1 MLRLIV
7 ATHNPN
13 KAKEIK
19 DFFKGY
25 PVEVVSMKELGIEE
39 DIEEYGNTI
48 EENALIKA
56 RFLRDKVK
64 EGIVI
69 ADDTGLFVE
78 YLGGQPGVY
87 SARFAG
93 ENATYEENNR
103 KLLKLL
109 EGVPYEKRKAYFKT
123 IIAVIE
129 GEKEVLLEGVLEGH
143 ILDHLQGEN
152 GFGYDPV
159 FFVDGIGK
167 TLAELSLEEKN
178 KISHR
183 GKALLKLKEY
193 ILKRLEEN

>member
-1 MLRLIV
+1 MKLVI

-13 KAKEIK
+13 KVKEIK

-25 PVEVVSMKELGIEE
+25 TIEVLSMKDLGIEE
-39 DIEEYGNTI
+39 EIEEGGSTI

-56 RFLRDKVK
+56 RFLKDRVK
-64 EGIVI
+64 EGIIV

-93 ENATYEENNR
+93 DNATYDDNNR

-109 EGVPYEKRKAYFKT
+109 EGVPYEKRRAYFKT
-123 IIAVIE
+123 VIALVD
-129 GEKEVLLEGVLEGH
+129 GENEKLLEGVLNGH
-143 ILDHLQGEN
+143 ILDHPQGEN

-159 FFVDGIGK
+159 FFVDEIGK

-183 GKALLKLKEY
+183 AKALLKLKEY

>member
-1 MLRLIV
+1 M
-7 ATHNPN
+7 A
-13 KAKEIK
+13 
-19 DFFKGY
+19 D
-25 PVEVVSMKELGIEE
+25 LGIKE
-39 DIEEYGNTI
+39 DIEETGNTI

-56 RFLRDKVK
+56 RFLKEKV

-78 YLGGQPGVY
+78 HLNGQPGVY

-93 ENATYEENNR
+93 ENATYEDNNK

-123 IIAVIE
+123 VIAVVE
-129 GEKEVLLEGVLEGH
+129 REKETLLEGKLEGH
-143 ILDHLQGEN
+143 ILDHPRGKN

-159 FFVDGIGK
+159 FYVDNLGK
-167 TLAELSLEEKN
+167 SLAELTMEEKN

-183 GKALLKLKEY
+183 ADALMKLKNY
-193 ILKRLEEN
+193 ILKRLEEK

>member
-1 MLRLIV
+1 VKLVI

-13 KAKEIK
+13 KVKEIK

-25 PVEVVSMKELGIEE
+25 PVEVFSMKDLGIEE
-39 DIEEYGNTI
+39 EIEEYGDTI

-56 RFLRDKVK
+56 RFLKDKIK
-64 EGIVI
+64 EGIIV

-93 ENATYEENNR
+93 ENATYDDNNR

-123 IIAVIE
+123 VIAVVD
-129 GEKEVLLEGVLEGH
+129 GENERILEGTLEGH
-143 ILDHLQGEN
+143 IIDHPQGEN

-159 FFVDGIGK
+159 FFVDEIGK

-183 GKALLKLKEY
+183 AKALSKLKEY